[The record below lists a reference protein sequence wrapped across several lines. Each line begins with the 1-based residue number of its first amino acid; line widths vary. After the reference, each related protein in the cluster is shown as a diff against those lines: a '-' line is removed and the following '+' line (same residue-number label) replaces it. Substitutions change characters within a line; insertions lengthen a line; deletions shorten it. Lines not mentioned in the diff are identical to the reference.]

1 MTLVENNNKQMMNNT
16 VLLSIRMVFVLIIS
30 LYTSR
35 LVLNA
40 LGVEDYGVYNV
51 ISGFVSMFA
60 FLNASLANG
69 IQRFFNYE
77 IGRSGQESISKV
89 FSAAMTIQISLS
101 IVVLVLLETVG
112 LWYLKYKMV
121 IPEESMNNAFWLF
134 HFSGLS
140 LVLVI
145 IQIPYSAALMAFEK
159 MQYFALISVLDAVL
173 KLCSAIILFFLTRN
187 QLLIYGLLLFVIGV
201 VDFFCYYVCACKKIP
216 YLLFNRRID
225 FNLLKNMLSFSGW
238 NVFGTFAMMTK
249 EQGINLLL
257 NLFFGPVINAA
268 RGIAYQVSSAV
279 QSFVANIGI
288 SIRPQL
294 VQSYA
299 SGNKSRSFS
308 LMFSMS
314 KFSFVVLYVLSLPL
328 FVDIDF
334 VLRIWLG
341 EVVPDYTSIFVR
353 IVLLTNIVNTLNG
366 AVSAVIHASGKMRKY
381 QIVGAMVCLSILP
394 VSFLFLKM
402 GSSPESVFWIMLLIS
417 AIGHIISLYILQ
429 LQEGV
434 SFFVYTKEVLLPL
447 SIVMLSSL
455 WVPYI
460 IYYNM
465 TEGFVR
471 LGLMTICST
480 VVVSLSF
487 YYLGMN
493 SIERGLLQSFL
504 AKKLPFVKKK
514 V

>member
-1 MTLVENNNKQMMNNT
+1 
-16 VLLSIRMVFVLIIS
+16 
-30 LYTSR
+30 
-35 LVLNA
+35 
-40 LGVEDYGVYNV
+40 
-51 ISGFVSMFA
+51 
-60 FLNASLANG
+60 
-69 IQRFFNYE
+69 
-77 IGRSGQESISKV
+77 
-89 FSAAMTIQISLS
+89 
-101 IVVLVLLETVG
+101 
-112 LWYLKYKMV
+112 
-121 IPEESMNNAFWLF
+121 
-134 HFSGLS
+134 
-140 LVLVI
+140 
-145 IQIPYSAALMAFEK
+145 
-159 MQYFALISVLDAVL
+159 
-173 KLCSAIILFFLTRN
+173 
-187 QLLIYGLLLFVIGV
+187 
-201 VDFFCYYVCACKKIP
+201 
-216 YLLFNRRID
+216 
-225 FNLLKNMLSFSGW
+225 
-238 NVFGTFAMMTK
+238 
-249 EQGINLLL
+249 
-257 NLFFGPVINAA
+257 
-268 RGIAYQVSSAV
+268 
-279 QSFVANIGI
+279 
-288 SIRPQL
+288 
-294 VQSYA
+294 
-299 SGNKSRSFS
+299 
-308 LMFSMS
+308 
-314 KFSFVVLYVLSLPL
+314 
-328 FVDIDF
+328 
-334 VLRIWLG
+334 
-341 EVVPDYTSIFVR
+341 
-353 IVLLTNIVNTLNG
+353 
-366 AVSAVIHASGKMRKY
+366 MRKY